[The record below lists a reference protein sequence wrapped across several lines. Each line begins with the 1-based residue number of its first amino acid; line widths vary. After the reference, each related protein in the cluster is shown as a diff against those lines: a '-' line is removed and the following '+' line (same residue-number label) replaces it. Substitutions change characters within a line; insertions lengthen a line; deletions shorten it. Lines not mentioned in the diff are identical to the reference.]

1 MSTRWQEI
9 RSADF
14 RNGSRSVFDRC
25 PRHFRFA
32 HNRDQ
37 IADIA
42 LLPRT
47 LSGFGPE
54 LTSGAARRQR
64 KNVAT
69 RYFTAVFRAKN
80 QSIKTDLTTALAMAC
95 LAATERSSH
104 SAYRL
109 DVFDENF
116 RDEDLPPLPEPELP
130 TRPQANADW
139 WKGQARPQPTSSA
152 DERMRNMYGALDN
165 AIQWGLIK

>member
-1 MSTRWQEI
+1 MD
-9 RSADF
+9 ADPPAQ
-14 RNGSRSVFDRC
+14 GVK
-25 PRHFRFA
+25 
-32 HNRDQ
+32 
-37 IADIA
+37 I
-42 LLPRT
+42 
-47 LSGFGPE
+47 
-54 LTSGAARRQR
+54 ARRMTTNGLR
-64 KNVAT
+64 
-69 RYFTAVFRAKN
+69 FAKN

-95 LAATERSSH
+95 LAAMERSSH

-130 TRPQANADW
+130 MGPQANADW